1 MFCARRKKKWSD
13 NEKKTEPSVEKK
25 IVLDEAVKP
34 PKAEIPEISKKSEF
48 DVDENGFVIDESDDE
63 DLDTLKYLE
72 SQEPT
77 QVRPYTVDEV
87 SEIEKTYMKI
97 HASKSRMM
105 LAIYEHRYA
114 KYPKGLKVVEE
125 AKQRI
130 EKERKKRE
138 EEEEEIRKKKKEA
151 DKMKKEKDKEEEDKN
166 KKKEKKNKKSHDEE
180 ENYDSGIQNEN
191 CFIDAY

>member
-1 MFCARRKKKWSD
+1 MMLSYNFFLIQSLFLLLITAWPVFMFCARRKKKWSD

-114 KYPKGLKVVEE
+114 KYPKVF
-125 AKQRI
+125 
-130 EKERKKRE
+130 
-138 EEEEEIRKKKKEA
+138 
-151 DKMKKEKDKEEEDKN
+151 
-166 KKKEKKNKKSHDEE
+166 KSES
-180 ENYDSGIQNEN
+180 ENYGNPQ
-191 CFIDAY
+191 FFKT